1 MLLELARHGHATERA
16 SQELFHNDLMETQR
30 DGDLTEEKMS
40 DLTYIDH
47 LVKEVLRLTPP
58 MGGGYRHVLRT
69 MEIEVSSCSP
79 AHCRMNALTFQG
91 FFYLKFGVILLI
103 SIVALPAEQY
113 MTSFLDRH
121 KLILSI
127 SSL

>member
-1 MLLELARHGHATERA
+1 MLQFTGISSAVCTMLLELARHGHATERA

-69 MEIEVSSCSP
+69 MEIEVSCSP
-79 AHCRMNALTFQG
+79 AHWRINAPTLEG
-91 FFYLKFGVILLI
+91 FFYFKFGVILLI
-103 SIVALPAEQY
+103 SIVALPVG
-113 MTSFLDRH
+113 
-121 KLILSI
+121 
-127 SSL
+127 